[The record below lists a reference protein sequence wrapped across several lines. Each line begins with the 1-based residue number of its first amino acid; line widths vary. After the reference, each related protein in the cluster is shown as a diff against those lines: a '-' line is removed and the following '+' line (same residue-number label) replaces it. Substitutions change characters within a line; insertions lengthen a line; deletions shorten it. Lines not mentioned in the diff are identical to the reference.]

1 MILVINCGSSSFK
14 FKLYTVDSLTLRA
27 SGQVERIGQ
36 TVSPVKIRVAGK
48 PAVRWERAMSNHEA
62 AIRFVLQ
69 QLIALHAL
77 NNLNEIQAVGHR
89 VVAGGEEFDRSVV
102 VTDAV
107 RQKINALA
115 ELAPLHNP
123 ANLQGIELC
132 QQLLPQAMAVAAFD
146 TAFHQTLPPE
156 HYMYSVPYEWYSKYH
171 VRRYGAHGIS
181 HRYIVQET
189 ARQLHRKEADL
200 TMISCHLG
208 AGSSVCAVD
217 HGRSVDIS
225 MGFTP
230 LTGLQMAT
238 RSGDVDASLVAF
250 MAKKLGI
257 KTVDEMT
264 YLLNKQSGFKGLA
277 GSADMRDVEQE
288 AAQGNARAQLALELY
303 NTSVIRYVGQ
313 YITELKGVDAITFTA
328 GIGEN
333 SPEVRA
339 AVLSQLGYLGVQL
352 DEAQNKVRGQLAE
365 ITTPNS
371 SIRAF
376 VIPTDEERM
385 IAQDVQRLLA
395 KL

>member
-62 AIRFVLQ
+62 AIHFVLQ

-250 MAKKLGI
+250 MTKKLGI

-288 AAQGNARAQLALELY
+288 AARGDARAQLALELY

-339 AVLSQLGYLGVQL
+339 AALSQLGYLGVQL

-365 ITTPNS
+365 ITTSDS

>member
-14 FKLYTVDSLTLRA
+14 FKLYMADSLTLRA

-62 AIRFVLQ
+62 AIHFVLQ

-156 HYMYSVPYEWYSKYH
+156 HYVYSVPYEWYSKYH

-250 MAKKLGI
+250 MTKKLGI

-288 AAQGNARAQLALELY
+288 AARGDARAQLALELY

-339 AVLSQLGYLGVQL
+339 AALSQLGYLGVQL

-365 ITTPNS
+365 ITTSDS

>member
-62 AIRFVLQ
+62 AIHFVLQ

-146 TAFHQTLPPE
+146 TAFHQTLPPG

-181 HRYIVQET
+181 HRYIMQET
-189 ARQLHRKEADL
+189 ARQLHRKETDL

-250 MAKKLGI
+250 MTKKLGI

-288 AAQGNARAQLALELY
+288 AARGDARAQLALELY

>member
-14 FKLYTVDSLTLRA
+14 FKLYTADSLTLRA

-36 TVSPVKIRVAGK
+36 AESPIKILVEGT
-48 PAVRWERAMSNHEA
+48 PAVRWNQEMPNHET

-69 QLIALHAL
+69 QLITLRAL

-107 RQKINALA
+107 RQKISALA

-288 AAQGNARAQLALELY
+288 AARGDARAQLALELY

-352 DEAQNKVRGQLAE
+352 DETQNKVRGQLAE

>member
-14 FKLYTVDSLTLRA
+14 FKLYTADSLTLRA

-62 AIRFVLQ
+62 AIHFVLQ

-250 MAKKLGI
+250 MTKKLGI

-288 AAQGNARAQLALELY
+288 AARGDARAQLALELY

-328 GIGEN
+328 EIGEN

-339 AVLSQLGYLGVQL
+339 AALSQLGYLGVQL

-365 ITTPNS
+365 ITTS
-371 SIRAF
+371 DSLIRAF

>member
-14 FKLYTVDSLTLRA
+14 FKLYTVDSLTLRT

-62 AIRFVLQ
+62 AIHFVLQ

-250 MAKKLGI
+250 MTKKLGI

-288 AAQGNARAQLALELY
+288 AARGDARAQLALELY
-303 NTSVIRYVGQ
+303 NISVIRYVGQ

-352 DEAQNKVRGQLAE
+352 DEAQNKVQGQLAE
-365 ITTPNS
+365 ITTSDS

>member
-62 AIRFVLQ
+62 AIHFVLQ

-217 HGRSVDIS
+217 HGRSIDIS

-250 MAKKLGI
+250 MTKKLGI

-288 AAQGNARAQLALELY
+288 AARGDARAQLALELY

-365 ITTPNS
+365 ITTSDS

>member
-14 FKLYTVDSLTLRA
+14 FKLYTVDSLTLRT

-62 AIRFVLQ
+62 AIHFVLQ

-250 MAKKLGI
+250 MTKKLGI

-288 AAQGNARAQLALELY
+288 AARGDARAQLALELY

>member
-14 FKLYTVDSLTLRA
+14 FKLYMADSLTLRA

-62 AIRFVLQ
+62 AIHFVLQ

-156 HYMYSVPYEWYSKYH
+156 HYVYSVPYEWYSKYH

-217 HGRSVDIS
+217 HGRSIDIS

-250 MAKKLGI
+250 MTKKLGI

-288 AAQGNARAQLALELY
+288 AARGDARAQLALELY

-339 AVLSQLGYLGVQL
+339 AALSQLGYLGVQL

-365 ITTPNS
+365 ITTSDS

>member
-62 AIRFVLQ
+62 AIHFVLQ

-156 HYMYSVPYEWYSKYH
+156 HYVYSVPYEWYSKYH

-217 HGRSVDIS
+217 HGRSIDIS

-250 MAKKLGI
+250 MTKKLGI

-288 AAQGNARAQLALELY
+288 AARGDARAQLALELY

-339 AVLSQLGYLGVQL
+339 AALSQLGYLGVQL

-365 ITTPNS
+365 ITTSDS

>member
-14 FKLYTVDSLTLRA
+14 FKLYTADSLTLRA

-36 TVSPVKIRVAGK
+36 AESPIKIRVEGT
-48 PAVRWERAMSNHEA
+48 PAVRWNQEMPNHET

-69 QLIALHAL
+69 QLITLRAL

-250 MAKKLGI
+250 MTKKLGI

-288 AAQGNARAQLALELY
+288 AARGDARAQLALELY
-303 NTSVIRYVGQ
+303 NISVIRYVGQ

>member
-62 AIRFVLQ
+62 AIHFVLQ

-189 ARQLHRKEADL
+189 ARQLHREEADL

-365 ITTPNS
+365 ITTSDS

>member
-14 FKLYTVDSLTLRA
+14 FKLYTADSLTLRA

-62 AIRFVLQ
+62 AIHFVLQ

-132 QQLLPQAMAVAAFD
+132 QQLLPQAMAVVAFD

-181 HRYIVQET
+181 HRYIV
-189 ARQLHRKEADL
+189 
-200 TMISCHLG
+200 
-208 AGSSVCAVD
+208 
-217 HGRSVDIS
+217 
-225 MGFTP
+225 
-230 LTGLQMAT
+230 
-238 RSGDVDASLVAF
+238 
-250 MAKKLGI
+250 
-257 KTVDEMT
+257 
-264 YLLNKQSGFKGLA
+264 
-277 GSADMRDVEQE
+277 
-288 AAQGNARAQLALELY
+288 
-303 NTSVIRYVGQ
+303 
-313 YITELKGVDAITFTA
+313 
-328 GIGEN
+328 
-333 SPEVRA
+333 
-339 AVLSQLGYLGVQL
+339 
-352 DEAQNKVRGQLAE
+352 
-365 ITTPNS
+365 
-371 SIRAF
+371 
-376 VIPTDEERM
+376 
-385 IAQDVQRLLA
+385 
-395 KL
+395 

>member
-62 AIRFVLQ
+62 AIHFVLQ

-250 MAKKLGI
+250 MTKKLGI

-288 AAQGNARAQLALELY
+288 AARGDARAQLALELY
-303 NTSVIRYVGQ
+303 NISVIRYVGQ

-365 ITTPNS
+365 ITTSDS

>member
-62 AIRFVLQ
+62 AIHFVLQ

-238 RSGDVDASLVAF
+238 RSGDVDVSLVAF
-250 MAKKLGI
+250 MTKKLGI

-288 AAQGNARAQLALELY
+288 AARGDARAQLALELY

>member
-62 AIRFVLQ
+62 AIHFVLQ

-146 TAFHQTLPPE
+146 TAFHQTLPPG

-250 MAKKLGI
+250 MTKKLGI

-288 AAQGNARAQLALELY
+288 AARGDARAQLALELY
-303 NTSVIRYVGQ
+303 NISVIRYVGQ

-365 ITTPNS
+365 ITTSDS

>member
-14 FKLYTVDSLTLRA
+14 FKLYTADSLTLRA

-36 TVSPVKIRVAGK
+36 AESPIKIRVEGT
-48 PAVRWERAMSNHEA
+48 PAVRWNQEMPNHET

-69 QLIALHAL
+69 QLITLRAL
-77 NNLNEIQAVGHR
+77 NNLDEIQAVGHR
-89 VVAGGEEFDRSVV
+89 VVAGGEDFDRSVV
-102 VTDAV
+102 VTDEV

-132 QQLLPQAMAVAAFD
+132 QHLLPQAMAVAAFD

-189 ARQLHRKEADL
+189 ARQLHRKETDL

-217 HGRSVDIS
+217 HGRSIDIS

-277 GSADMRDVEQE
+277 GSADMRDVERE
-288 AAQGNARAQLALELY
+288 AARGDARAQLALKLY
-303 NTSVIRYVGQ
+303 NTGVIRYVGQ

-352 DEAQNKVRGQLAE
+352 DKTQNNVRGKLAE
-365 ITTPNS
+365 ITTADS
-371 SIRAF
+371 TIRAF

>member
-14 FKLYTVDSLTLRA
+14 FKLYTVDSLTLRT

-62 AIRFVLQ
+62 AIHFVLQ

-288 AAQGNARAQLALELY
+288 AARGDARAQLALELY

-365 ITTPNS
+365 ITTSDS

>member
-62 AIRFVLQ
+62 AIHFVLQ

-288 AAQGNARAQLALELY
+288 AARGDARAQLALELY

-365 ITTPNS
+365 ITTSDS

>member
-14 FKLYTVDSLTLRA
+14 FKLYTADSLTLRA

-36 TVSPVKIRVAGK
+36 AESPIKIRVEGT
-48 PAVRWERAMSNHEA
+48 PAVRWNQEMPNHET

-69 QLIALHAL
+69 QLITLRAL
-77 NNLNEIQAVGHR
+77 NNLDEIQAVGHR
-89 VVAGGEEFDRSVV
+89 VVAGGEDFDRSVV
-102 VTDAV
+102 VTDEV

-156 HYMYSVPYEWYSKYH
+156 HYMYSVPYDWYSKYH

-189 ARQLHRKEADL
+189 ARQLHRKETDL

-208 AGSSVCAVD
+208 AGSSVCAID

-288 AAQGNARAQLALELY
+288 AARGDARAQLALKLY
-303 NTSVIRYVGQ
+303 NTGVIRYVGQ

-339 AVLSQLGYLGVQL
+339 AVLSQLGYLGVRL
-352 DEAQNKVRGQLAE
+352 DKTQNNVRGKLAE
-365 ITTPNS
+365 ITTADS
-371 SIRAF
+371 TIRAF

>member
-14 FKLYTVDSLTLRA
+14 FKLYTVDSLTLRT

-48 PAVRWERAMSNHEA
+48 PAVRWERAMSNHET

-189 ARQLHRKEADL
+189 ARQLHRKETDL

-288 AAQGNARAQLALELY
+288 AARGDARAQLALELY

>member
-14 FKLYTVDSLTLRA
+14 FKLYTADSLTLRA

-62 AIRFVLQ
+62 AIHFVLQ

-250 MAKKLGI
+250 MTKKLGI

-288 AAQGNARAQLALELY
+288 AARGDARAQLALELY

-339 AVLSQLGYLGVQL
+339 AALSQLGYLGVQL

-365 ITTPNS
+365 ITTSDS

>member
-48 PAVRWERAMSNHEA
+48 PAVRWERAMSNHEV

-250 MAKKLGI
+250 MTKKLGI

-288 AAQGNARAQLALELY
+288 AARGDARAQLALELY
-303 NTSVIRYVGQ
+303 NISVIRYVGQ

>member
-1 MILVINCGSSSFK
+1 MILVVNCGSSSFK

-132 QQLLPQAMAVAAFD
+132 QQLLPQAMTVAAFD

-264 YLLNKQSGFKGLA
+264 YLLNKQSGFKGLT
-277 GSADMRDVEQE
+277 GSADMRDVEQK
-288 AAQGNARAQLALELY
+288 AARGDARAQLALELY

-333 SPEVRA
+333 SPEVRV

>member
-14 FKLYTVDSLTLRA
+14 FKLYTADSLTLRA

-36 TVSPVKIRVAGK
+36 AESPIKIRVEGT
-48 PAVRWERAMSNHEA
+48 PAVRWNQEMPNHET

-69 QLIALHAL
+69 QLITLRAL

-250 MAKKLGI
+250 MTKKLGI

-288 AAQGNARAQLALELY
+288 AARGDARAQLALELY

>member
-62 AIRFVLQ
+62 AIHFVLQ

-189 ARQLHRKEADL
+189 ARQLHRKETDL

-250 MAKKLGI
+250 MTKKLGI

-288 AAQGNARAQLALELY
+288 AARGDARAQLALELY

>member
-14 FKLYTVDSLTLRA
+14 FKLYTADSLTLRA

-36 TVSPVKIRVAGK
+36 AESPIKIRVEGT
-48 PAVRWERAMSNHEA
+48 PAVRWNQEMPNHET

-69 QLIALHAL
+69 QLITLRAL

-250 MAKKLGI
+250 MTKKLGI

-288 AAQGNARAQLALELY
+288 AARGDARAQLALELY

-333 SPEVRA
+333 SPKVRA
-339 AVLSQLGYLGVQL
+339 VVLSQLGYLGVQL

>member
-14 FKLYTVDSLTLRA
+14 FKLYTADSLTLRA

-36 TVSPVKIRVAGK
+36 AKSPVKIRIAGES
-48 PAVRWERAMSNHEA
+48 AARWEQVMPNHEA

-69 QLIALHAL
+69 QLVALHAL
-77 NNLNEIQAVGHR
+77 NNLNEIKAVGHR

-102 VTDAV
+102 VTDEV
-107 RQKINALA
+107 RRKINVLA

-132 QQLLPQAMAVAAFD
+132 QRLLPQAMAVAAFD
-146 TAFHQTLPPE
+146 TAFHQTLPPK
-156 HYMYSVPYEWYSKYH
+156 HYMYSVPYDWYFKYH

-189 ARQLHRKEADL
+189 ARQLHRKETDL

-217 HGRSVDIS
+217 HGCSVDIS

-250 MAKKLGI
+250 MVKKLGI

-277 GSADMRDVEQE
+277 GSADMRDVEQM
-288 AAQGNARAQLALELY
+288 AAQGNPRAQLALELY

-352 DEAQNKVRGQLAE
+352 DKARNKVRGQLAE
-365 ITTPNS
+365 ITTPDS

>member
-14 FKLYTVDSLTLRA
+14 FKLYTADSLTLRA

-36 TVSPVKIRVAGK
+36 AESPIKIRVEGT
-48 PAVRWERAMSNHEA
+48 PAVRWNQEMPNHET

-69 QLIALHAL
+69 QLITLRAL
-77 NNLNEIQAVGHR
+77 NNLDEIQAVGHR
-89 VVAGGEEFDRSVV
+89 VVAGGEDFDRSVV
-102 VTDAV
+102 VTDEV

-132 QQLLPQAMAVAAFD
+132 QHLLPQAMAVAAFD

-156 HYMYSVPYEWYSKYH
+156 HYMYSVPYDWYSKYH

-189 ARQLHRKEADL
+189 ARQLHRKETDL

-217 HGRSVDIS
+217 HGRSIDIS

-277 GSADMRDVEQE
+277 GSADMRDVERE
-288 AAQGNARAQLALELY
+288 AARGDARAQLALKLY
-303 NTSVIRYVGQ
+303 NTGVIRYVGQ
-313 YITELKGVDAITFTA
+313 YITELKGGDAITFTA

-352 DEAQNKVRGQLAE
+352 DKTQNNVRGKLAE
-365 ITTPNS
+365 ITTADS
-371 SIRAF
+371 TIRAF

>member
-288 AAQGNARAQLALELY
+288 AARGDARAQLALELY

>member
-14 FKLYTVDSLTLRA
+14 FKLYMADSLTLRA

-62 AIRFVLQ
+62 AIHFVLQ

-89 VVAGGEEFDRSVV
+89 VVAGGEEFDLSVV

-156 HYMYSVPYEWYSKYH
+156 HYVYSVPYEWYSKYH

-250 MAKKLGI
+250 MTKKLGI

-288 AAQGNARAQLALELY
+288 AARGDARAQLALELY

-339 AVLSQLGYLGVQL
+339 AALSQLGYLGVQL

-365 ITTPNS
+365 ITTSDS

>member
-62 AIRFVLQ
+62 AIHFVLQ

-189 ARQLHRKEADL
+189 ARQLHRREADL

-250 MAKKLGI
+250 MTKKLGI

-288 AAQGNARAQLALELY
+288 AARGDARAQLALELY

-352 DEAQNKVRGQLAE
+352 DEAQSKVRGQLAE

>member
-62 AIRFVLQ
+62 AIHFVLQ

-89 VVAGGEEFDRSVV
+89 VVAGGEEFDCSVV

-189 ARQLHRKEADL
+189 ARQLHRKETDL

-288 AAQGNARAQLALELY
+288 AARGDARAQLALELY

>member
-250 MAKKLGI
+250 MTKKLGI

-288 AAQGNARAQLALELY
+288 AARGDARAQLALELY

-365 ITTPNS
+365 ITTSDS
-371 SIRAF
+371 SIRVF

>member
-14 FKLYTVDSLTLRA
+14 FKLYTADSLTLRA

-36 TVSPVKIRVAGK
+36 AESPIKIRVEGT
-48 PAVRWERAMSNHEA
+48 PAVRWNQEMPNHET

-69 QLIALHAL
+69 QLITLRAL
-77 NNLNEIQAVGHR
+77 NNLDEIQAVGHR
-89 VVAGGEEFDRSVV
+89 VVAGGEDFDRSVV
-102 VTDAV
+102 VTDEV

-132 QQLLPQAMAVAAFD
+132 QHLLPQAMAVAAFD

-189 ARQLHRKEADL
+189 ARQLHRKETDL

-217 HGRSVDIS
+217 HGRSIDIS
-225 MGFTP
+225 MGFTT

-277 GSADMRDVEQE
+277 GSADMRDVERE
-288 AAQGNARAQLALELY
+288 AARGDARAQLALKLY
-303 NTSVIRYVGQ
+303 NTGVIRYVGQ

-352 DEAQNKVRGQLAE
+352 DKTQNNVRGKLAE
-365 ITTPNS
+365 ITTADS
-371 SIRAF
+371 TIRAF

>member
-36 TVSPVKIRVAGK
+36 TMSPVKIRVAGK
-48 PAVRWERAMSNHEA
+48 PAVRWEQTMPNHEA

-69 QLIALHAL
+69 QLIALRAL

-189 ARQLHRKEADL
+189 ARQLHRKETDL

-250 MAKKLGI
+250 MTKKLGI

-288 AAQGNARAQLALELY
+288 AARGDARAQLALELY

>member
-1 MILVINCGSSSFK
+1 
-14 FKLYTVDSLTLRA
+14 
-27 SGQVERIGQ
+27 
-36 TVSPVKIRVAGK
+36 
-48 PAVRWERAMSNHEA
+48 MSNHEA
-62 AIRFVLQ
+62 AIHFVLQ

-189 ARQLHRKEADL
+189 ARQLHREEADL

-365 ITTPNS
+365 ITTSDS

>member
-1 MILVINCGSSSFK
+1 MILVVNCGSSSFK

-132 QQLLPQAMAVAAFD
+132 QQLLPQAMTVAAFD

-250 MAKKLGI
+250 MTKKLGI

-264 YLLNKQSGFKGLA
+264 YLLNKQSGFKGLT
-277 GSADMRDVEQE
+277 GSADMRDVEQK
-288 AAQGNARAQLALELY
+288 AARGDARAQLALELY

>member
-62 AIRFVLQ
+62 AIHFVLQ

-250 MAKKLGI
+250 MTKKLGI

-288 AAQGNARAQLALELY
+288 AARGDARAQLALELY